1 MKLFI
6 DVDVK
11 VRVFF
16 IDILRLKDRQEILLS
31 TLIGELARTPADKRA
46 VIDLIAS
53 QVVPLLLGGRETVA
67 AELKARGL
75 SIKVGLKA

>member
-6 DVDVK
+6 DVGVK

>member
-16 IDILRLKDRQEILLS
+16 IDILRLKDQQVILLS
-31 TLIGELARTPADKRA
+31 SLIGELARTPGDRRA

-75 SIKVGLKA
+75 SIKVGLKV